1 MMIKTFNSYSYA
13 IDKKCSIL
21 HKFVVILHVKF
32 LRNMYVVPFSTNP
45 TVAVGVV
52 EGGNR
57 CVHSAC
63 GVSIFRVRTNVS
75 ANIIAP
81 GCGFVK
87 SRIVFSNKSVKLVV
101 LVGNVDVL
109 CNISVCVVCQI
120 ICSNKGFFVFRNV
133 VLLKLRNVLRCAHVV
148 FLHEKTAEE
157 LLPP

>member
-1 MMIKTFNSYSYA
+1 MIKTFNSYSST

-32 LRNMYVVPFSTNP
+32 LRNMYVVPFCTNP

-57 CVHSAC
+57 CAHSSC
-63 GVSIFRVRTNVS
+63 RIRIFRARTNVS

-87 SRIVFSNKSVKLVV
+87 SRIVFSHKSVKLVV
-101 LVGNVDVL
+101 LVGDVAVL
-109 CNISVCVVCQI
+109 GNISVCVVFQI
-120 ICSNKGFFVFRNV
+120 ICGNKGFFVFRNV
-133 VLLKLRNVLRCAHVV
+133 VLLKLRNVLYCAHVG